1 VKAAGVL
8 VFVLMLTL
16 AAALTAQTAQTAQ
29 KTDPMTASP
38 ENPSASAPADS
49 IAAQAG
55 STEEPVYPPSPERY
69 ARLVSYSKFVNVWRF
84 AEFFIGLAVLAIILF
99 TGLSARFR
107 DWTQKIPLKF
117 FALWAFLCLFILTDY
132 IMSLP
137 FSIYREYVVE
147 NSYGFMNQTFMQWWG
162 EDLLGLLVGAVF
174 MIVPVW
180 FLYWVLNRL
189 KHWWLWF
196 SIGSIPL
203 VVLTVVI
210 APVLISPLFNN
221 FTPLK
226 DKVLESEIV
235 TLAQKEEIEGAD
247 IFEVDGSKQ
256 STKVNAYVTGLFN
269 TKRIVLYDTLIKN
282 FTTDEIK
289 FVMAHEMG
297 HYLMNHL
304 WYGLSIAIL
313 FIMAGLWIAS
323 RILPVTISRLRHS
336 FRFERLGDY
345 ASLPLIM
352 AYLTVF
358 TFFFQPVTNATSRYM
373 ERLADEHAMVA
384 SGVSADVAASAF
396 DKLSVLNLSDP
407 DPSALVEFW
416 FYTHPSLK
424 KRIEFARN
432 WKP

>member
-1 VKAAGVL
+1 MKSTGVL
-8 VFVLMLTL
+8 AFVMILAL
-16 AAALTAQTAQTAQ
+16 AAALTAQQA
-29 KTDPMTASP
+29 DPMTATP
-38 ENPSASAPADS
+38 ENPSAAAPGDS
-49 IAAQAG
+49 IAAQTG
-55 STEEPVYPPSPERY
+55 STEATAYPPTPERY
-69 ARLVSYSKFVNVWRF
+69 EQLVSYSKFVNVWRF
-84 AEFFIGLAVLAIILF
+84 AEFFIGMAVLAIILF

-107 DWTQKIPLKF
+107 DWTEKIPLKF
-117 FALWAFLCLFILTDY
+117 FALWAFFGLFVLADY
-132 IMSLP
+132 VLNLP
-137 FSIYREYVVE
+137 FTIYREYVVE

-162 EDLLGLLVGAVF
+162 DSLLGLLVGAVF
-174 MIVPVW
+174 MIIPVW

-196 SIGSIPL
+196 SLGMIPL
-203 VVLTVVI
+203 LVLAIVIMPVV
-210 APVLISPLFNN
+210 ISPLFNE

-226 DKVLESEIV
+226 DKALESEIV
-235 TLAQKEEIEGAD
+235 GLAQREGIEGAD
-247 IFEVDGSKQ
+247 VFEVDGSKQ

-304 WYGLSIAIL
+304 WWGVSIAIL
-313 FIMAGLWIAS
+313 FIMAALWLAS
-323 RILPVTISRLRHS
+323 RLLPVTISRLRHS

-358 TFFFQPVTNATSRYM
+358 SFLFQPVTNATSRYM
-373 ERLADEHAMVA
+373 ERLADDHGMRA
-384 SGVSADVAASAF
+384 SGVSAEAAASAF

-407 DPSALVEFW
+407 DPSGLVEFW
-416 FYTHPSLK
+416 FYDHPAIK
-424 KRIEFARN
+424 KRIEFVRG
-432 WKP
+432 WQR